1 MINTTT
7 VPDEAGSAFRSQIGP
22 ILLLAS
28 IFFLNITARIIVAP
42 LLPAIEKDLSLS
54 HVQSGSLIL
63 VTTAGYFV
71 TVIGSGFLSSRVTHR
86 NTILFSA
93 FAEALALLGVST
105 SHSLL
110 SLRGSLLLLGMAAG
124 FYLPSGIATLTSL
137 VPAKHWGKALGIHEL
152 APNLGFVA
160 APLIS
165 EALLYWFSW
174 RSVLGFL
181 GLISA
186 LCGWVFWRFGQGG
199 KFQGQV
205 PNLSSYRKL
214 FNQSSFWIMAIL
226 FGLGMGGSFG
236 IFTML
241 PLYLTAAQGMDRP
254 LANTLIGLSRI
265 SGLFTTLTA
274 GWATDRFGP
283 RRTLLLVLLLTGL
296 ATLLM
301 GFTSGGW
308 LILLV
313 FVQPM
318 LAPCFFPAGFAA
330 ISRLGSAESTSLGVS
345 VAVPLG
351 FLFAGGLLP
360 VGIGILGDV
369 GHFGVGVAGSGLLIL
384 SGSLLPRLL
393 KFRQQ

>member
-1 MINTTT
+1 LNNPATGAN
-7 VPDEAGSAFRSQIGP
+7 EADSTFRSRIGP

-28 IFFLNITARIIVAP
+28 IFFLNITGRIIIAP
-42 LLPAIEKDLSLS
+42 LLPAIEKDLCLS

-71 TVIGSGFLSSRVTHR
+71 TVMGSGFLSSRVTHR

-93 FAEALALLGVST
+93 LAAALALVGVSI
-105 SHSLL
+105 SNSLS
-110 SLRGSLLLLGMAAG
+110 SLQGTLLLLGLSTG
-124 FYLPSGIATLTSL
+124 FYLPSGIATLTFL
-137 VPAKHWGKALGIHEL
+137 VPAKHWGKALAIHEL

-165 EALLYWFSW
+165 EALLHWFSW

-181 GLISA
+181 GLCSA

-199 KFQGQV
+199 AFQGQG
-205 PNLSSYRKL
+205 PNLASYRKL
-214 FNQSSFWIMAIL
+214 FLQSSFWIMAIL
-226 FGLGMGGSFG
+226 FGLGMGASFG

-254 LANTLIGLSRI
+254 LANILIGLSRI
-265 SGLFTTLTA
+265 SGLFTTLMA

-283 RRTLLLVLLLTGL
+283 RRTLFLVLLLTGL

-301 GFTSGGW
+301 GFTSGAW
-308 LILLV
+308 LILFV

-330 ISRLGSAESTSLGVS
+330 ISRLGSPESRSLGVS

-360 VGIGILGDV
+360 VGIGILGD
-369 GHFGVGVAGSGLLIL
+369 AGLFSAGIAGAGLLIL

-393 KFRQQ
+393 KLR

>member
-1 MINTTT
+1 LNNPATGAN
-7 VPDEAGSAFRSQIGP
+7 EADSTFRSRIGP

-28 IFFLNITARIIVAP
+28 IFFLNITGRIIIAP

-71 TVIGSGFLSSRVTHR
+71 TVMGSGFLSSRVTHR

-93 FAEALALLGVST
+93 LAAALALVGVSI
-105 SHSLL
+105 SNSLS
-110 SLRGSLLLLGMAAG
+110 SLQGTLLLLGLSTG
-124 FYLPSGIATLTSL
+124 FYLPSGIATLTFL
-137 VPAKHWGKALGIHEL
+137 VPAKHWGKALAIHEL

-165 EALLYWFSW
+165 EALLHWFSW

-181 GLISA
+181 GLCSA

-199 KFQGQV
+199 AFQGQG
-205 PNLSSYRKL
+205 PNLASYRKL
-214 FNQSSFWIMAIL
+214 FLQSSFWIMAIL
-226 FGLGMGGSFG
+226 FGLGMGASFG

-254 LANTLIGLSRI
+254 LANILIGLSRI
-265 SGLFTTLTA
+265 SGLFTTLMA

-283 RRTLLLVLLLTGL
+283 RRTLFLVLLLTGL

-301 GFTSGGW
+301 GFTSGAW
-308 LILLV
+308 LILFV

-330 ISRLGSAESTSLGVS
+330 ISRLGSPESRSLGVS

-360 VGIGILGDV
+360 VGIGILGDAGLFSV
-369 GHFGVGVAGSGLLIL
+369 GIAGAGLLIL

-393 KFRQQ
+393 KLR